1 MTRTRAMTNL
11 ARELTVQLSLASP
24 FQPTVFVSRLAAL
37 RGLTIRLVPFPM
49 LGSANGFCLRVG
61 ETEYLVFYE
70 PDVSPQTLA
79 RILYHEAAHII
90 LGHVPISTPA
100 QIAETLALLNPTPA
114 SGPPLFRAPF
124 RRQRYSLPF
133 ELDAEA
139 LAMALTAL
147 SLRASTLALP
157 AAVPHNVADA
167 ADDAPSEVG
176 AFYGDLGL

>member
-11 ARELTVQLSLASP
+11 ARELTIQLSLAPP
-24 FQPTVFVSRLAAL
+24 FQPTVFVRRLAAL
-37 RGLTIRLVPFPM
+37 RGFTIQLVSFPM

-79 RILYHEAAHII
+79 RILYHETAHII
-90 LGHVPISTPA
+90 LGHVPISTPE
-100 QIAETLALLNPTPA
+100 QITETLALLNPTPA
-114 SGPPLFRAPF
+114 SALPLFRAPF

-147 SLRASTLALP
+147 SLRASALALP
-157 AAVPHNVADA
+157 ADVPHNVADI
-167 ADDAPSEVG
+167 ADDTPSEVG
-176 AFYGDLGL
+176 EFYGDLGL